1 MTFVPVKSK
10 PLIYMPSKRHIKKI
24 KYKME
29 IRRSR
34 WEFDKQIIIDIIKI
48 KGNCIILKMQKYG
61 SMALPRKKNPTIT
74 KNKASVRLFKHESQ
88 KNTRKFNKHDKKQG
102 IDFTWKDIKYTP
114 HLGIQK
120 MWQMYIKF
128 WVENDYALF
137 FLT

>member
-1 MTFVPVKSK
+1 
-10 PLIYMPSKRHIKKI
+10 
-24 KYKME
+24 ME

-74 KNKASVRLFKHESQ
+74 KNKASVRLFKHKSQ

-102 IDFTWKDIKYTP
+102 IDLHERILNT
-114 HLGIQK
+114 L
-120 MWQMYIKF
+120 
-128 WVENDYALF
+128 
-137 FLT
+137 LTLEYGKCDKCI